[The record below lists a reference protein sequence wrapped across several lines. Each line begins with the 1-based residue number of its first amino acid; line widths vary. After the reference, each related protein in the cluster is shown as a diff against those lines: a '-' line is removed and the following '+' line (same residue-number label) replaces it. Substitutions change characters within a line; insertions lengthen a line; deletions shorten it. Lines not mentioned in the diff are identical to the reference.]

1 LFPLIPENS
10 LFIVSF
16 HFLWFPPVSG
26 GISCSCLPGA
36 YPREQLTMRQ
46 RLTAAFV
53 TDAAPVADK
62 DRTIFWDTAMPGFGL
77 MVTRNGARS
86 YVVQYRAHGR
96 SRRLTLDA
104 SVLSLDAARR
114 EARKHL
120 GEVAKGGDPLT
131 ERRREITAASDTL
144 RAVTE
149 AYFRREGKNIR
160 TMDERRR
167 TLERLVFPTLGA
179 RPINDIG
186 RSDIVRLLDKI
197 EDNSGPVMA
206 DRTLA
211 YLRKVMNWHASRSD
225 TFRSPIV
232 RGMARTKPAERARDR
247 ILTDDEI
254 CRLMRATKAQPGP
267 FSSLV
272 QFLLLS
278 ACRRGE
284 ALFMTRDELNG
295 RDWLIPA
302 ARHKSKR
309 EFLLPLSKAAFAV
322 LAAIPVIGPSNGYLF
337 TLNGKNPLGAESKAK
352 ARLDKASRVTGWT
365 LHDCRRTARSL
376 MSRAGVPTDHAERAI
391 GHVIGG
397 VRGVYD
403 RHSFKKEKQ
412 AALEALA
419 REIATVLKRSQ

>member
-1 LFPLIPENS
+1 MPENPA
-10 LFIVSF
+10 FIVSF
-16 HFLWFPPVSG
+16 SFHWFPVVSRD
-26 GISCSCLPGA
+26 ISCPCLPGA
-36 YPREQLTMRQ
+36 YPSEQLTMRH

-53 TDAAPVADK
+53 TKAAPAADK
-62 DRTIFWDTAMPGFGL
+62 DRTVFWDTTQPGFGL

-104 SVLSLDAARR
+104 SALSLDTAKR

-131 ERRREITAASDTL
+131 ERRRQSAAASDTL
-144 RAVTE
+144 RAVAE
-149 AYFRREGKNIR
+149 AYFRREGKKIR

-167 TLERLVFPTLGA
+167 TLERLVFPALGP
-179 RPINDIG
+179 RPIDDIG

-211 YLRKVMNWHASRSD
+211 YLRKIMNWHATRSD
-225 TFRSPIV
+225 RFRSPIV
-232 RGMARTKPAERARDR
+232 RGMARTKPAERTRDR

-254 CRLMRATKAQPGP
+254 RRLWQATKVPGP

-284 ALFMTRDELNG
+284 ALYMTRSELNG

-309 EFLLPLSKAAFAV
+309 EFLLPLSKAAVGV
-322 LAAIPVIGPSNGYLF
+322 LAAMPVIGPADGYLF
-337 TLNGKNPLGAESKAK
+337 TLNGTTPIGAESKAK
-352 ARLDKASRVTGWT
+352 ARLDKASGVSGWT

-376 MSRAGVPTDHAERAI
+376 MSRAGVPSDHAERAI
-391 GHVIGG
+391 GHVIPGI
-397 VRGVYD
+397 RQVYD
-403 RHSFKKEKQ
+403 RHSFRQEKQ

-419 REIATVLKRSQ
+419 KEIAAIVGRKAVAL

>member
-1 LFPLIPENS
+1 
-10 LFIVSF
+10 
-16 HFLWFPPVSG
+16 
-26 GISCSCLPGA
+26 
-36 YPREQLTMRQ
+36 
-46 RLTAAFV
+46 
-53 TDAAPVADK
+53 
-62 DRTIFWDTAMPGFGL
+62 

-104 SVLSLDAARR
+104 SALSLDAAKR

-131 ERRREITAASDTL
+131 ERRRESAAASDTL
-144 RAVTE
+144 RAVAE
-149 AYFRREGKNIR
+149 AYFRREGKKIR

-167 TLERLVFPTLGA
+167 TLERLVFPALGP
-179 RPINDIG
+179 RPIDGIG

-197 EDNSGPVMA
+197 EDTSGPVMA

-211 YLRKVMNWHASRSD
+211 YLRKIMNWHATRSD
-225 TFRSPIV
+225 TFRTPIV

-254 CRLMRATKAQPGP
+254 RRLWQTTQRYPGP

-272 QFLLLS
+272 RFLLLS

-284 ALFMTRDELNG
+284 ALFMTRNELNG

-309 EFLLPLSKAAFAV
+309 EFLLPLSKAAAGV
-322 LAAIPVIGPSNGYLF
+322 LAAMPAIGPANGYVF
-337 TLNGKNPLGAESKAK
+337 TLNGKTPLGAESKAK
-352 ARLDKASRVTGWT
+352 AKLDKVSGVTGWT

-376 MSRAGVPTDHAERAI
+376 MSRAGVPSDHAERALS
-391 GHVIGG
+391 HVISG
-397 VRGVYD
+397 VRQVYD
-403 RHSFKKEKQ
+403 RFDFKQEKQ
-412 AALEALA
+412 AACEALA
-419 REIATVLKRSQ
+419 REIAAIVGRKAVAL

>member
-1 LFPLIPENS
+1 
-10 LFIVSF
+10 
-16 HFLWFPPVSG
+16 
-26 GISCSCLPGA
+26 
-36 YPREQLTMRQ
+36 MRQ

-53 TDAAPVADK
+53 TNAAPIADK
-62 DRTIFWDTAMPGFGL
+62 DRTVFWDTAMPSFGL

-104 SVLSLDAARR
+104 GALSLDAARR

-131 ERRREITAASDTL
+131 ERRRESAAASDTL
-144 RAVTE
+144 RAIAE
-149 AYFRREGKNIR
+149 AYFRREGKKIR
-160 TMDERRR
+160 TMEERRR
-167 TLERLVFPTLGA
+167 TLERLVLPSLGA
-179 RPINDIG
+179 RPIDDVG
-186 RSDIVRLLDKI
+186 RADIVRLLDKI

-211 YLRKVMNWHASRSD
+211 YLRKVMNWHATRSD

-232 RGMARTKPAERARDR
+232 RGMSRTKPAERARDR

-254 CRLMRATKAQPGP
+254 RRIWHATKARPGP

-284 ALFMTRDELNG
+284 ALFMTRDELDG
-295 RDWLIPA
+295 RDWLISA
-302 ARHKSKR
+302 VRHKSKR
-309 EFLLPLSKAAFAV
+309 EFLLPLSRAAAGV
-322 LAAIPVIGPSNGYLF
+322 LAAMPVIGPSDGYLF
-337 TLNGKNPLGAESKAK
+337 TLNGKTPLGAESKAK
-352 ARLDKASRVTGWT
+352 LKLDKASGVTRWT

-376 MSRAGVPTDHAERAI
+376 MSRAGVPSDHAERAI
-391 GHVIGG
+391 GHVIPG
-397 VRGVYD
+397 VRQVYD

-419 REIATVLKRSQ
+419 REIAAIVGTRTKTAASEGRQ

>member
-1 LFPLIPENS
+1 
-10 LFIVSF
+10 
-16 HFLWFPPVSG
+16 
-26 GISCSCLPGA
+26 
-36 YPREQLTMRQ
+36 MRR
-46 RLTAAFV
+46 RLAAAFV
-53 TDAAPVADK
+53 LEATVEPGKA
-62 DRTIFWDTAMPGFGL
+62 RTIYWDTTMPGFGL

-86 YVVQYRAHGR
+86 YVVQYRAHSR

-104 SVLSLDAARR
+104 GALSLDAARR

-131 ERRREITAASDTL
+131 ERRRESAAASDTL
-144 RAVTE
+144 RAVAE
-149 AYFRREGKNIR
+149 AYFRREGKRIR

-167 TLERLVFPTLGA
+167 TLERLVFPSLGA
-179 RPINDIG
+179 RSIDDIG
-186 RSDIVRLLDKI
+186 RSDIVRLLDNI

-211 YLRKVMNWHASRSD
+211 YLRKVMNWHATRSD

-232 RGMARTKPAERARDR
+232 RGMSRTKPAERARDR

-254 CRLMRATKAQPGP
+254 RRLWQATKAHPGP

-272 QFLLLS
+272 RFLLLS
-278 ACRRGE
+278 GCRRGE

-309 EFLLPLSKAAFAV
+309 EFLLPLSKAAAGV
-322 LAAIPVIGPSNGYLF
+322 LAAMPVIGPADGYLF
-337 TLNGKNPLGAESKAK
+337 TLNGRSPIGAESKAK
-352 ARLDKASRVTGWT
+352 ARLDKASGVTGWT
-365 LHDCRRTARSL
+365 LHDLRRSARSL

-391 GHVIGG
+391 GHVIPG
-397 VRGVYD
+397 VRQVYD
-403 RHSFKKEKQ
+403 RHSFKREKQ

-419 REIATVLKRSQ
+419 REIAAIVGPQGKAIAL

>member
-1 LFPLIPENS
+1 
-10 LFIVSF
+10 
-16 HFLWFPPVSG
+16 
-26 GISCSCLPGA
+26 
-36 YPREQLTMRQ
+36 MRR
-46 RLTAAFV
+46 RLAAAFV
-53 TDAAPVADK
+53 LEATVEPGKA
-62 DRTIFWDTAMPGFGL
+62 RTIYWDTTMPGFGL

-86 YVVQYRAHGR
+86 YVVQYRAHSR

-104 SVLSLDAARR
+104 GALSLDAARR

-131 ERRREITAASDTL
+131 ERRRESAAASDTL
-144 RAVTE
+144 RAVAE
-149 AYFRREGKNIR
+149 AYFRREGKRIR

-179 RPINDIG
+179 RSIDDIG
-186 RSDIVRLLDKI
+186 RSDIVRLLDNI

-211 YLRKVMNWHASRSD
+211 YLRKVMNWHATRSD

-232 RGMARTKPAERARDR
+232 RGMSRTKPAERARDR

-254 CRLMRATKAQPGP
+254 RRLWQATKAHPGP

-272 QFLLLS
+272 RFLLLS
-278 ACRRGE
+278 GCRRGE

-309 EFLLPLSKAAFAV
+309 EFLLPLSKAAAGV
-322 LAAIPVIGPSNGYLF
+322 LAAMPVIGPADGYLF
-337 TLNGKNPLGAESKAK
+337 TLNGRSPIGAESKAK
-352 ARLDKASRVTGWT
+352 ARLDKASGVTGWT
-365 LHDCRRTARSL
+365 LHDLRRSARSL
-376 MSRAGVPTDHAERAI
+376 MSRAGVPTDHAERVI
-391 GHVIGG
+391 GHVIPG
-397 VRGVYD
+397 VRQVYD
-403 RHSFKKEKQ
+403 RHSFKREKQ

-419 REIATVLKRSQ
+419 REIAAIVGPQSKAIAL

>member
-1 LFPLIPENS
+1 
-10 LFIVSF
+10 
-16 HFLWFPPVSG
+16 
-26 GISCSCLPGA
+26 
-36 YPREQLTMRQ
+36 MRH

-53 TDAAPVADK
+53 SNAAPIADK
-62 DRTIFWDTAMPGFGL
+62 DRTVFWDATMPGFGL
-77 MVTRNGARS
+77 MVPRNGARS

-96 SRRLTLDA
+96 SRRLTLNA
-104 SVLSLDAARR
+104 GALSLDAARR

-131 ERRREITAASDTL
+131 DRRRSTAAASDTL
-144 RAVTE
+144 RAVAE
-149 AYFRREGKNIR
+149 AYFRREAKNIR
-160 TMDERRR
+160 TMEERRR

-179 RPINDIG
+179 RPIDDIG

-197 EDNSGPVMA
+197 EDTSGPVMA

-211 YLRKVMNWHASRSD
+211 YLRKVMNWHATRSD

-247 ILTDDEI
+247 ILADHEI
-254 CRLMRATKAQPGP
+254 ARLWQATKTHPGP
-267 FSSLV
+267 FSWLA

-284 ALFMTRDELNG
+284 ALYMTRSELNG
-295 RDWLIPA
+295 RDWLIPT

-309 EFLLPLSKAAFAV
+309 EFLLPLSKAAAGV
-322 LAAIPVIGPSNGYLF
+322 LAAMPVIGPSDGYLF
-337 TLNGKNPLGAESKAK
+337 TLNGKTPIGAESKAK
-352 ARLDKASRVTGWT
+352 ARLDKASGVTGWT
-365 LHDCRRTARSL
+365 LHDLRRTARSL

-397 VRGVYD
+397 VRQVYD
-403 RHSFKKEKQ
+403 RHGFKREKQ

-419 REIATVLKRSQ
+419 REIAVVLKRSQR

>member
-1 LFPLIPENS
+1 MPENRA
-10 LFIVSF
+10 FIVSF
-16 HFLWFPPVSG
+16 SFPWFPVVSRD
-26 GISCSCLPGA
+26 ISCPCLPGA
-36 YPREQLTMRQ
+36 YPREQLTMRH

-53 TDAAPVADK
+53 TKAAPVADK
-62 DRTIFWDTAMPGFGL
+62 DRTVFWDTTQPGFGL

-104 SVLSLDAARR
+104 SALSLDTAKR

-131 ERRREITAASDTL
+131 ERRRESAAASDTL
-144 RAVTE
+144 RAVAE
-149 AYFRREGKNIR
+149 AYFRREGKKIR

-167 TLERLVFPTLGA
+167 TLERLVFPALGP
-179 RPINDIG
+179 RPIDDIG

-211 YLRKVMNWHASRSD
+211 YLRKIMNWHATRSD
-225 TFRSPIV
+225 RFRSPIV
-232 RGMARTKPAERARDR
+232 RGMARTKPAERTRDR

-254 CRLMRATKAQPGP
+254 RRLWQATKVPGP

-284 ALFMTRDELNG
+284 ALYMTRSELNG

-309 EFLLPLSKAAFAV
+309 EFLLPLSKAAVGV
-322 LAAIPVIGPSNGYLF
+322 LAAMPVIGPADGYLF
-337 TLNGKNPLGAESKAK
+337 TLNGTTPIGAESKAK
-352 ARLDKASRVTGWT
+352 ARLDKASGVSGWT

-376 MSRAGVPTDHAERAI
+376 MSRAGVPSDHAERAI
-391 GHVIGG
+391 GHVIPGI
-397 VRGVYD
+397 RQVYD
-403 RHSFKKEKQ
+403 RHSFRQEKQ

-419 REIATVLKRSQ
+419 KEIAAIVGRKAVAL

>member
-1 LFPLIPENS
+1 
-10 LFIVSF
+10 
-16 HFLWFPPVSG
+16 
-26 GISCSCLPGA
+26 
-36 YPREQLTMRQ
+36 MRR
-46 RLTAAFV
+46 RLAAAFV
-53 TDAAPVADK
+53 LEATVEPGKA
-62 DRTIFWDTAMPGFGL
+62 RTIYWDTTMPGFGL
-77 MVTRNGARS
+77 MVTRSGARS
-86 YVVQYRAHGR
+86 YVVQYRAHSR

-104 SVLSLDAARR
+104 GALSLDAARR

-131 ERRREITAASDTL
+131 ERRREAAAASDTL
-144 RAVTE
+144 RAVAE
-149 AYFRREGKNIR
+149 AYFRREGKRIR

-167 TLERLVFPTLGA
+167 TLERLVFPSLGA
-179 RPINDIG
+179 RSIGDVG
-186 RSDIVRLLDKI
+186 RSDIVSLLDNI

-211 YLRKVMNWHASRSD
+211 YLRKVMNWHAIRSD

-232 RGMARTKPAERARDR
+232 RGMSRTKPAERARDR

-254 CRLMRATKAQPGP
+254 RHLWQATKAHPGP

-272 QFLLLS
+272 RFLLLS
-278 ACRRGE
+278 GCRRGE

-309 EFLLPLSKAAFAV
+309 EFLLPLSKAAAGV
-322 LAAIPVIGPSNGYLF
+322 LAAMPVIGPADGYLF
-337 TLNGKNPLGAESKAK
+337 TLNGRSPIGAESKAK
-352 ARLDKASRVTGWT
+352 ARLDKTSGVTGWT
-365 LHDCRRTARSL
+365 LHDLRRSARSL

-391 GHVIGG
+391 GHVIPG
-397 VRGVYD
+397 VRQVYD
-403 RHSFKKEKQ
+403 RHSFKREKQ

-419 REIATVLKRSQ
+419 REIAAIVGHQSKAIAL

>member
-1 LFPLIPENS
+1 
-10 LFIVSF
+10 
-16 HFLWFPPVSG
+16 
-26 GISCSCLPGA
+26 
-36 YPREQLTMRQ
+36 MRH

-53 TDAAPVADK
+53 TDAAPVAGK
-62 DRTIFWDTAMPGFGL
+62 DRTVFWDTTMPGFGL

-96 SRRLTLDA
+96 SRRLTLNA
-104 SVLSLDAARR
+104 SALSLDAARR

-131 ERRREITAASDTL
+131 ERRRSTATASDTL
-144 RAVTE
+144 RAVAE

-167 TLERLVFPTLGA
+167 TLERLVFPTLGT
-179 RPINDIG
+179 RLIGDIG

-197 EDNSGPVMA
+197 EDDSGPVMA

-232 RGMARTKPAERARDR
+232 RGMSRTKPAERARDR
-247 ILTDDEI
+247 ILADDEI
-254 CRLMRATKAQPGP
+254 RRLWQTTKAHPGP

-284 ALFMTRDELNG
+284 ALFMTRDELKG

-309 EFLLPLSKAAFAV
+309 EFLLPLSKAAAGV
-322 LAAIPVIGPSNGYLF
+322 LAAMPVIGPANGYLF
-337 TLNGKNPLGAESKAK
+337 TLNGKTPLGAESKAK
-352 ARLDKASRVTGWT
+352 IKLDKASRVTGWT
-365 LHDCRRTARSL
+365 LHDLRRTARSL

-397 VRGVYD
+397 VRQVYD

-419 REIATVLKRSQ
+419 KEIAAIVGK

>member
-1 LFPLIPENS
+1 
-10 LFIVSF
+10 
-16 HFLWFPPVSG
+16 
-26 GISCSCLPGA
+26 
-36 YPREQLTMRQ
+36 MRR
-46 RLTAAFV
+46 RLAAAFV
-53 TDAAPVADK
+53 LEATVEPGKA
-62 DRTIFWDTAMPGFGL
+62 RTIYWDTTMPGFGL

-86 YVVQYRAHGR
+86 YVVQYRAHSR

-104 SVLSLDAARR
+104 GALSLDAARR

-131 ERRREITAASDTL
+131 ERRRESAAASDTL
-144 RAVTE
+144 RAVAE
-149 AYFRREGKNIR
+149 AYFRREGKRIR

-167 TLERLVFPTLGA
+167 TLERLVFPSLGA
-179 RPINDIG
+179 RSIDDIG
-186 RSDIVRLLDKI
+186 RSDIVRLLDNI

-211 YLRKVMNWHASRSD
+211 YLRKVMNWHATRSD

-232 RGMARTKPAERARDR
+232 RGMSRTKPAERARDR

-254 CRLMRATKAQPGP
+254 RRLWQATKAHPGP

-272 QFLLLS
+272 RFLLLS
-278 ACRRGE
+278 GCRRGE

-309 EFLLPLSKAAFAV
+309 EFLLPLSKAAAGV
-322 LAAIPVIGPSNGYLF
+322 LAAMPVIGPADGYLF
-337 TLNGKNPLGAESKAK
+337 TVNGRSPIGAESKAK
-352 ARLDKASRVTGWT
+352 ARLDKASGVTGWT
-365 LHDCRRTARSL
+365 LHDLRRSARSL

-391 GHVIGG
+391 GHVIPG
-397 VRGVYD
+397 VRQVYD
-403 RHSFKKEKQ
+403 RHSFKREKQ

-419 REIATVLKRSQ
+419 REIAAIVGPQSKAIAL

>member
-1 LFPLIPENS
+1 
-10 LFIVSF
+10 
-16 HFLWFPPVSG
+16 
-26 GISCSCLPGA
+26 
-36 YPREQLTMRQ
+36 MRR
-46 RLTAAFV
+46 RLAAAFV
-53 TDAAPVADK
+53 LEATVEPGKA
-62 DRTIFWDTAMPGFGL
+62 RTIYWDTTMPGFGL

-86 YVVQYRAHGR
+86 YVVQYRAHSR

-104 SVLSLDAARR
+104 GALSLDAARR

-131 ERRREITAASDTL
+131 ERRRESAAASDTL
-144 RAVTE
+144 RAVAE
-149 AYFRREGKNIR
+149 AYFRREGKRIR

-167 TLERLVFPTLGA
+167 TLERLVFPSLGA
-179 RPINDIG
+179 RSIDDIG
-186 RSDIVRLLDKI
+186 RSDIVRLLDNI

-211 YLRKVMNWHASRSD
+211 YLRKVMNWHATRSD

-232 RGMARTKPAERARDR
+232 RGMSRTKPAERARDR

-254 CRLMRATKAQPGP
+254 CRLWQATKAHPGP

-272 QFLLLS
+272 RFLLLS
-278 ACRRGE
+278 GCRRGE

-309 EFLLPLSKAAFAV
+309 EFLLPLSKAAAGV
-322 LAAIPVIGPSNGYLF
+322 LAAMPVIGPADGYLF
-337 TLNGKNPLGAESKAK
+337 TLNGRSPIGAESKAK
-352 ARLDKASRVTGWT
+352 ARLDKASGVTGWT
-365 LHDCRRTARSL
+365 LHDLRRSARSL

-391 GHVIGG
+391 GHVIPG
-397 VRGVYD
+397 VRQVYD
-403 RHSFKKEKQ
+403 RHSFKREKQ

-419 REIATVLKRSQ
+419 REIAAIVGPQGKAIAL

>member
-1 LFPLIPENS
+1 MPISPK
-10 LFIVSF
+10 FIVSPGF
-16 HFLWFPPVSG
+16 PWFPVVSRD
-26 GISCSCLPGA
+26 ISCPCLPGA
-36 YPREQLTMRQ
+36 YPREQLTMRH

-53 TDAAPVADK
+53 TKAAPVADK
-62 DRTIFWDTAMPGFGL
+62 DRTVFWDTTQPGFGL

-104 SVLSLDAARR
+104 SALSLDAAKR

-131 ERRREITAASDTL
+131 ERRRESAAASDTL
-144 RAVTE
+144 RAVAE
-149 AYFRREGKNIR
+149 AYFRREGKKIR

-167 TLERLVFPTLGA
+167 TLERLVFPALGP
-179 RPINDIG
+179 RPIDDIG

-211 YLRKVMNWHASRSD
+211 YLRKVLNWHATRSD
-225 TFRSPIV
+225 TFRTPIV
-232 RGMARTKPAERARDR
+232 RGMARTKSAERARDR
-247 ILTDDEI
+247 ILSDDEI
-254 CRLMRATKAQPGP
+254 RRIWQATKVPGP

-284 ALFMTRDELNG
+284 ALYMTRSELNG

-309 EFLLPLSKAAFAV
+309 EFLLPLSKAAVGV
-322 LAAIPVIGPSNGYLF
+322 LAAMPVIGPADGYLF
-337 TLNGKNPLGAESKAK
+337 TLNGTTPIGAESKAK
-352 ARLDKASRVTGWT
+352 ARLDKASGVSGWT

-376 MSRAGVPTDHAERAI
+376 MSRAGVPSDHAERAI
-391 GHVIGG
+391 GHVIPGI
-397 VRGVYD
+397 RQVYD
-403 RHSFKKEKQ
+403 RHSFRQEKQ

-419 REIATVLKRSQ
+419 KEIAAIVGRKAVAL

>member
-1 LFPLIPENS
+1 VAENAAV
-10 LFIVSF
+10 IASF
-16 HFLWFPPVSG
+16 SFLWFPLVSG
-26 GISCSCLPGA
+26 DISGSCLPGA
-36 YPREQLTMRQ
+36 YPREQLTMRK

-53 TDAAPVADK
+53 LEAAVEPGK
-62 DRTIFWDTAMPGFGL
+62 DRTIFWDTTMQNFGL

-86 YVVQYRAHGR
+86 YVVQYRARGR

-104 SVLSLDAARR
+104 GALSLDAARR

-131 ERRREITAASDTL
+131 ERRRESAVASDTL
-144 RAVTE
+144 RAVAE
-149 AYFRREGKNIR
+149 AYFRREGKKIR
-160 TMDERRR
+160 TMEERRR
-167 TLERLVFPTLGA
+167 TLERLVLPSLGA
-179 RPINDIG
+179 RPIEDVG
-186 RSDIVRLLDKI
+186 RADIVRLLDKI

-211 YLRKVMNWHASRSD
+211 YLRKVMNWHATRSD
-225 TFRSPIV
+225 TFRTPIV

-247 ILTDDEI
+247 VLTDDEI
-254 CRLMRATKAQPGP
+254 RRLWQATRAHPGP

-284 ALFMTRDELNG
+284 ALFMRRGELNG

-309 EFLLPLSKAAFAV
+309 EFLLPLSKAAAGV
-322 LAAIPVIGPSNGYLF
+322 LAAMPVIGSADGYLF
-337 TLNGKNPLGAESKAK
+337 TLNGRSPIGAESKAK
-352 ARLDKASRVTGWT
+352 ARLDKASGISGWT

-376 MSRAGVPTDHAERAI
+376 MSRAGVPSDHAERAI
-391 GHVIGG
+391 GHVIPG
-397 VRGVYD
+397 VRQVYD
-403 RHSFKKEKQ
+403 RHTFKKEKQ

-419 REIATVLKRSQ
+419 AQIDSVLKRGQ

>member
-1 LFPLIPENS
+1 
-10 LFIVSF
+10 
-16 HFLWFPPVSG
+16 
-26 GISCSCLPGA
+26 
-36 YPREQLTMRQ
+36 MRH

-53 TDAAPVADK
+53 TNAAPVAGK
-62 DRTIFWDTAMPGFGL
+62 DRTVFWDIAMPGFGL

-104 SVLSLDAARR
+104 GALSLDAARR

-131 ERRREITAASDTL
+131 ERRRESAAASDTL
-144 RAVTE
+144 RVVAE
-149 AYFRREGKNIR
+149 AYFRREAKKIR

-167 TLERLVFPTLGA
+167 TLERLVFPSLGT
-179 RPINDIG
+179 RPIDDIG

-232 RGMARTKPAERARDR
+232 RGMSRTKPAERARDR

-254 CRLMRATKAQPGP
+254 CRLWQATKAQPGP

-272 QFLLLS
+272 RFLLLS

-284 ALFMTRDELNG
+284 ALFVTRDELNG

-309 EFLLPLSKAAFAV
+309 EFLLPLSEAAAGV
-322 LAAIPVIGPSNGYLF
+322 LAAMPVIGPSDGYLF
-337 TLNGKNPLGAESKAK
+337 TLNGKTPLGAESKAK
-352 ARLDKASRVTGWT
+352 MKLDKASGVTGWT
-365 LHDCRRTARSL
+365 LHDLRRSARSL
-376 MSRAGVPTDHAERAI
+376 MSRAGIPSDHAERAI

-397 VRGVYD
+397 VRAVYD
-403 RHSFKKEKQ
+403 RHSFKREKQ

-419 REIATVLKRSQ
+419 RQIYLIVDPQPAAAAKRHQQNARNAVNRASHRSHS

>member
-1 LFPLIPENS
+1 
-10 LFIVSF
+10 
-16 HFLWFPPVSG
+16 
-26 GISCSCLPGA
+26 
-36 YPREQLTMRQ
+36 MRR
-46 RLTAAFV
+46 RLAAAFV
-53 TDAAPVADK
+53 LEATVEPGKA
-62 DRTIFWDTAMPGFGL
+62 RTIYWDTTMPGFGL

-86 YVVQYRAHGR
+86 YVVQYRAHSR

-104 SVLSLDAARR
+104 GALSLDAARR

-131 ERRREITAASDTL
+131 ERRRESAAASDTL
-144 RAVTE
+144 RAVAE
-149 AYFRREGKNIR
+149 AYFRREGKRIR

-167 TLERLVFPTLGA
+167 TLERLVFPSLGA
-179 RPINDIG
+179 RSIDDIG
-186 RSDIVRLLDKI
+186 RSDIVRLLDNI

-211 YLRKVMNWHASRSD
+211 YLRKVMNWHATRSD

-232 RGMARTKPAERARDR
+232 RGMSRTKPAERARDR
-247 ILTDDEI
+247 TLTDDEI
-254 CRLMRATKAQPGP
+254 RRLWQATKAHPGP

-272 QFLLLS
+272 RFLLLS
-278 ACRRGE
+278 GCRRGE

-309 EFLLPLSKAAFAV
+309 EFLLPLSKAAAGV
-322 LAAIPVIGPSNGYLF
+322 LAAMPVIGPADGYLF
-337 TLNGKNPLGAESKAK
+337 TVNGRSPIGAESKAK
-352 ARLDKASRVTGWT
+352 ARLDKASGVTGWT
-365 LHDCRRTARSL
+365 LHDLRRSARSL

-391 GHVIGG
+391 GHVIPG
-397 VRGVYD
+397 VRQVYD
-403 RHSFKKEKQ
+403 RHSFKREKQ

-419 REIATVLKRSQ
+419 REIAAIVGPQSKAIAL